1 MQELLSAA
9 VLLGV
14 LQGAALA
21 AVLWARRANRI
32 ANRILAALVAAV
44 ALMALLGDLQRRF
57 GFSGYPHLLGL
68 GVPLPFLFGPL
79 LYLYTIALTRPVVRF
94 DPRWFVHAS
103 PFVADVLYMTLN
115 FYVKDGDEK
124 VALARASSTGIA
136 PLSLGVVNTLEVVQ
150 AFVYLFLTWRALE
163 HYGKKIHGY
172 FSDLAGIDLRWLRG
186 LVLAHGAV
194 WSVVLVAVV
203 LRWAGHAPAVLRP
216 LVPLGSSFVI
226 FLTGWVSL
234 WQPELA
240 QKASAATVAEEDPP
254 KQPAPSEPAPSG
266 PAPTEA
272 VADDPP
278 VPKYQRNRLDD
289 AEAEELVTKLES
301 LMEGKGLYREP
312 GLTLPTLADE
322 LGVTPHMLSQVL
334 NVRIGKNFFV
344 FVNTYRAEALKSALA
359 DPSSSERGVLEL
371 AFEAGFSSKST
382 LNASFKKLTGMTPTE
397 FRGHAQAPKIPEN
410 SRG

>member
-1 MQELLSAA
+1 MTQA
-9 VLLGV
+9 
-14 LQGAALA
+14 
-21 AVLWARRANRI
+21 
-32 ANRILAALVAAV
+32 
-44 ALMALLGDLQRRF
+44 F
-57 GFSGYPHLLGL
+57 
-68 GVPLPFLFGPL
+68 
-79 LYLYTIALTRPVVRF
+79 YL
-94 DPRWFVHAS
+94 
-103 PFVADVLYMTLN
+103 
-115 FYVKDGDEK
+115 KGGEEK
-124 VALARASSTGIA
+124 VALARATSAGIA
-136 PLSLGVVNTLEVVQ
+136 PISLSVVNTLEVLQ

-203 LRWAGHAPAVLRP
+203 LRWAGHAPAALRP

-240 QKASAATVAEEDPP
+240 QKATAARVTEQDTSVDGDDPAP
-254 KQPAPSEPAPSG
+254 APTALTPAPSP
-266 PAPTEA
+266 
-272 VADDPP
+272 
-278 VPKYQRNRLDD
+278 PKYQRNRLDD
-289 AEAEELVTKLES
+289 AEAREIASKLES
-301 LMEGKGLYREP
+301 LMEGKRLYREP

-359 DPSSSERGVLEL
+359 DPSSLERGVLDL

-397 FRGHAQAPKIPEN
+397 FRGRAQAPKIPEN